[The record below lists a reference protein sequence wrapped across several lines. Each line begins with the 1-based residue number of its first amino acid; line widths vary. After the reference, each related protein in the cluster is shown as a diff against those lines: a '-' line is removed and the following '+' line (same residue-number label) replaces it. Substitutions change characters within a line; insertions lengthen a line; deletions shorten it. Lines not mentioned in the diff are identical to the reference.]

1 MPIWPFGS
9 KQPKVQ
15 DEALADLAQM
25 FLSNPEDPTPGSES
39 LDAARCDCS
48 LESLRVVDAH
58 LEAVRARRLEGPAMM
73 KLVLRCGAYVGEVV
87 RRRAAT
93 GKPWHWITY
102 DEAVTLDARL
112 TSSARDW
119 ERPPYCGMERAA
131 SSFRWRGSVGISRTA
146 PRIACGSS
154 RTASSPRP
162 APARSAYFTKL
173 GITCSPIILRQR
185 SCASRSLPLTPIQ
198 SFVAPRSAS
207 CSIRAIQSRGAPAS
221 AQRSTA

>member
-39 LDAARCDCS
+39 LDAARCNFS

-112 TSSARDW
+112 ASLGQGLGTAAVLWDGESGFVFPLARVGRYLENGAEDSVRVFAPGIVARTST
-119 ERPPYCGMERAA
+119 RA
-131 SSFRWRGSVGISRTA
+131 
-146 PRIACGSS
+146 
-154 RTASSPRP
+154 
-162 APARSAYFTKL
+162 
-173 GITCSPIILRQR
+173 
-185 SCASRSLPLTPIQ
+185 
-198 SFVAPRSAS
+198 
-207 CSIRAIQSRGAPAS
+207 
-221 AQRSTA
+221 